1 MYDRHLVRVM
11 RACTAE
17 TRCARFLFVVP
28 NPDLMAGLGEG
39 TPRDV
44 EPTIAR
50 EELVCQFMSLE
61 EVDQA
66 VELLRVLGAD
76 VGSLALQVL
85 RVADTT
91 HMAVDILVA
100 EAGVD
105 EDGADH
111 LPGRFQE
118 HHAAIDHVRHVLQR
132 GLVARVFLRVDE
144 FLQRKVLTESCV
156 FHSRCV

>member
-1 MYDRHLVRVM
+1 MWSQPLPVRSWSVYS
-11 RACTAE
+11 
-17 TRCARFLFVVP
+17 L
-28 NPDLMAGLGEG
+28 
-39 TPRDV
+39 
-44 EPTIAR
+44 AR
-50 EELVCQFMSLE
+50 EV
-61 EVDQA
+61 
-66 VELLRVLGAD
+66 LRVLDTAD
-76 VGSLALQVL
+76 
-85 RVADTT
+85 
-91 HMAVDILVA
+91 MAVDILVA

>member
-1 MYDRHLVRVM
+1 MARV
-11 RACTAE
+11 
-17 TRCARFLFVVP
+17 
-28 NPDLMAGLGEG
+28 GEG
-39 TPRDV
+39 IPGKV
-44 EPTIAR
+44 EPAIAG
-50 EELVCQFMSLE
+50 EELVGEFVGFE
-61 EVDQA
+61 EVYEA
-66 VELLRVLGAD
+66 LELVRVLGAD
-76 VGSLALQVL
+76 VGSLAEQVL

-91 HMAVDILVA
+91 HMAVDVLVA

-156 FHSRCV
+156 FHDRCV